1 MLRWQTNL
9 SALATAAVCALL
21 CACSGSGHNTGGG
34 SSGGSGATTV
44 TISPA
49 SASLTVT
56 QVLSVTATT
65 NDSAGVSWSLS
76 PASGSVSPATSMSG
90 VAVTLTP
97 GSAGAYTL
105 TATSVTDQS
114 VSTSIAV
121 AVTNLSGVL
130 TYHNDPARDGVNLQ
144 EFALTPANVNT
155 SSFGKLFSCSVD
167 GAIYG
172 QPLWVANVSV
182 AGAKHNVVIVATQHD
197 SLYALDGDASPCTQL
212 WHVNLI
218 DAAHGGTGSETTVPA
233 AMVGHNAGDITPE
246 IGVTSTPVIDPA
258 TGIVYVVSKS
268 MNGAGTTFYQRLHA
282 IDLTSGAEKPGSP
295 VTLGGTYPGTGDGGA
310 LVTFNSQQQNQRAG
324 LALVNGV
331 VYIAWGSH
339 ADVAP
344 WYGWLMGYKYN
355 GAAFSQ
361 TAVLNVTPNVQEGGI
376 WMSGGAPAADSSG
389 HLYVLTGNG
398 IFDADGSRP
407 PYTNDYSDSFLQL
420 TAALTPSSYFTPSSQ
435 ASDGV
440 NDFDFG
446 SGGSAVVLNLGAG
459 ALQHLVVG
467 GGKDARL
474 YLLNGDSMGGFG
486 DTHARQF
493 FDNGS
498 GGSGRIFATGAFW
511 NNTFYIA
518 GVSGP
523 MNAYAFDPASNMF
536 NISPTSHSP
545 TAFAWPGSTPSVSA
559 SGAASNGIVWALD
572 SSQYCTP
579 QSPGCAP
586 AVLHAYDAT
595 NLGNELWN
603 SATVAADAAGYAVKF
618 TVPTVANGKVY
629 VGTRGNN
636 TGGAYGS
643 GGIYGEL
650 DVYGLKR

>member
-1 MLRWQTNL
+1 MRRWHTHQ
-9 SALATAAVCALL
+9 SAVATAAVCALL
-21 CACSGSGHNTGGG
+21 CACSGSGHSSGGG
-34 SSGGSGATTV
+34 GGGGSGATTV

-105 TATSVTDQS
+105 TATSVTDKS

-130 TYHNDPARDGVNLQ
+130 TYHNDVARDGVNLQ
-144 EFALTPANVNT
+144 EFALTPANVNS

-172 QPLWVANVSV
+172 QPLWVANVSLT
-182 AGAKHNVVIVATQHD
+182 GAKHNVVIVATQHD
-197 SLYALDGDASPCTQL
+197 SLYALDGDASPCAQL

-233 AMVGHNAGDITPE
+233 AMVGHNARDIAPE

-268 MNGAGTTFYQRLHA
+268 MSGGGTSFYQRLHA
-282 IDLTSGAEKPGSP
+282 IDLTSGAEKAGSP

-310 LVTFNSQQQNQRAG
+310 LVTFNTQQQNQRAG
-324 LALVNGV
+324 LALVNGI
-331 VYIAWGSH
+331 VYVTSGAH

-344 WYGWLMGYKYN
+344 YHGWILAYRYN
-355 GAAFSQ
+355 GAAFAQ
-361 TAVLNVTPNVQEGGI
+361 TATYCSTPSAGPSAYGAGI
-376 WMSGGAPAADSSG
+376 WMSGGAPAADANG
-389 HLYVLTGNG
+389 HLYVITGNG
-398 IFDADGSRP
+398 PFDANSATAP
-407 PYTNDYSDSFLQL
+407 NTDYGDSFLQL
-420 TAALTPSSYFTPSSQ
+420 SAGLAVSSYFTPTNQ
-435 ASDGV
+435 ANDAL
-440 NDFDFG
+440 NDFDVG
-446 SGGSAVVLNLGAG
+446 SGGAALVLNVGSGSPA
-459 ALQHLVVG
+459 HLIVG
-467 GGKDARL
+467 GGKEGIL
-474 YLLNGDSMGGFG
+474 YLLNGDAMGGLG
-486 DTHARQF
+486 DGQSRQH
-493 FDNGS
+493 
-498 GGSGRIFATGAFW
+498 FALSADIYSTGAFW
-511 NNTFYIA
+511 NNTLYIGAVA
-518 GVSGP
+518 GALQ
-523 MNAYAFDPASNMF
+523 AYPF
-536 NISPTSHSP
+536 NPSTMLFGTTPTSQTPERFLFP
-545 TAFAWPGSTPSVSA
+545 TATPAISA
-559 SGAASNGIVWALD
+559 SGSATNGIVWLLD
-572 SSQYCTP
+572 NAPFCTVE
-579 QSPGCAP
+579 SLSCGST
-586 AVLHAYDAT
+586 VLHAYDAT
-595 NLGNELWN
+595 NLGKELWN
-603 SATVAADAAGYAVKF
+603 SSMAAADAAGFAIKF